1 MTAITNEMSVI
12 LGVLLV
18 LAFVVNIIVQIT
30 KELMPMPTK
39 AWAIIVSFIVT
50 ISSTYIASNY
60 NILDFTV
67 TNIILSSLGS
77 FIVAYVSMY
86 GFDTFKE
93 LWQRFKDG
101 ESNVS

>member
-1 MTAITNEMSVI
+1 MTVLTNNMSVI
-12 LGVLLV
+12 LGVLTV

-30 KELMPMPTK
+30 KELIPMPTK

-50 ISSTYIASNY
+50 ISSTYIASSY
-60 NILDFTV
+60 KILEFTV
-67 TNIILSSLGS
+67 SNVILSSVGS

-93 LWQRFKDG
+93 LWERFKG
-101 ESNVS
+101 GGVNG